1 MGLPEHSAALPHSA
15 RPPGLAQLIV
25 VPAPKPSAGRRPLCA
40 RAWLG
45 LLAALVIALSAP
57 AATAQ
62 QFSFRRYTQSDGLPN
77 LAAAYLVADAGG
89 DLWVGT
95 DGGLFRYD
103 GTAFVPYREAHG
115 LPSET
120 VRGMTM
126 DPWGRIWVAMDRDLF
141 IGTAA
146 GFQAIETDH
155 GPVIAEIHIAM
166 AIAFIDRNHV
176 LVISDGHVL
185 DLAHDP
191 ADSTQAW
198 KQTRF
203 FSDEQLKATPALDRV
218 KSVYAGDDGT
228 IWIGCDTRLCSY
240 TDGAVHVWTDKEGA
254 PNGAYAAALLDPA
267 HRLWMRSDAHLIVR
281 EPGATKFTRN
291 DPPHARLETRVT
303 EPLLASDTGGRLL
316 VRTERGVARWSGSGW
331 TEFTTDNGL
340 PDNAIIRAQIDSEG
354 SLWLSTAGVGI
365 WRWRGH
371 DNVESWTRSEGL
383 ASQSVWDIV
392 RGRDGK
398 LLIGTERGCQK
409 LDERAARVV
418 PCRFAGLPQAE
429 VTSLAVDSHGT
440 SWWALDNGE
449 VWTVPERGGEATPV
463 VVPTD
468 KSRISLIKF
477 DRASVGWI
485 VSLNRG
491 LFRIDPKTSRIANV
505 ELPRSDVRL
514 YDMTEDAGGT
524 LWIASSGGL
533 FRYSDNRWTFLPVL
547 GEHGN
552 SEVFASVT
560 TTPDGSVWLSN
571 FGKGVMR
578 ARGPNLERREW
589 LRPAMLADASI
600 YSLRTDRRG
609 WLWVNTDHGAV
620 VYDMESWRRFDV
632 DDGLVWNDTDAFS
645 FFADYDGSVWI
656 GTAAGLT
663 HVRDPERLLHGQG
676 ALDLRIASAKL
687 GPHVLEVA
695 GAAATFPWHT
705 DMAFD
710 VRLSSNSYA
719 RSSQTEFRY
728 RLVGLSSEWFG
739 SPNSDVHVPALD
751 AGSYRLEAVA
761 VDTPHGRK
769 SAVMTLAFE
778 VLPPWW
784 RTLTVR
790 ILLALLVVASLV
802 FAWRRQNQKL
812 RARRAALEA
821 EFREREALL
830 ERATRDPLT
839 RLWNRA
845 TILEIL
851 GRELGQ
857 AQRAGTPLAVGV
869 IDADHFKH
877 VNDTFGHLGGD
888 EILRELAARLSA
900 ALRTTDWLGRFGGEE
915 LVVVLPGLTRGE
927 AETPVERLRSCVS
940 DTPFKLNS
948 MNVTVTVSIGVAWYE
963 SPADSIDEI
972 MGRADAALY
981 DAKRAGRNR
990 VVYAKSR
997 ESLQTDSTGSRRILN
1012 ELLER
1017 IRRDAQKREPGSK
1030 AG

>member
-1 MGLPEHSAALPHSA
+1 MA
-15 RPPGLAQLIV
+15 V
-25 VPAPKPSAGRRPLCA
+25 C
-40 RAWLG
+40 
-45 LLAALVIALSAP
+45 AALVLGLGVLDAR
-57 AATAQ
+57 AQ

-77 LAAAYLVADAGG
+77 LAAAYMVADADG

-146 GFQAIETDH
+146 GFQAVETDH

-166 AIAFIDRNHV
+166 AIAFLDRNHA

-185 DLAHDP
+185 DLRHDP
-191 ADSTQAW
+191 AATSTAW
-198 KQTRF
+198 KQTKF
-203 FSDEQLKATPALDRV
+203 FSEAEIQATPALDRV
-218 KSVYAGDDGT
+218 KSVYAHGDGT
-228 IWIGCDTRLCSY
+228 IWLGCGTRLCSVS
-240 TDGAVHVWTDKEGA
+240 GGVVHVWSDNEGA
-254 PNGAYAAALLDPA
+254 PKGAYAAALEDSA
-267 HRLWMRSDAHLIVR
+267 HRLWMRSDLHLIVR
-281 EPGATKFTRN
+281 EPGAAKFMRV

-303 EPLLASDTGGRLL
+303 EPLLASDTDGRLL
-316 VRTERGVARWSGSGW
+316 VRTERGIARWNGTRW
-331 TEFTTDNGL
+331 TEFTTANGL
-340 PDNAIIRAQIDSEG
+340 PDNAVIRAQIDGEG

-398 LLIGTERGCQK
+398 LLIGTERGCQM
-409 LDERAARVV
+409 LNERAARVV
-418 PCRFAGLPQAE
+418 PCNFAGLPQAE

-449 VWTVPERGGEATPV
+449 VWTVPEHGGAATAV

-468 KSRISLIKF
+468 KSRVSLIMF
-477 DRASVGWI
+477 DRASIGWI

-491 LFRIDPKTSRIANV
+491 LFRIDPKTSHITKV
-505 ELPRSDVRL
+505 DLPRPDVRL
-514 YDMTEDAGGT
+514 YDMTQDAEGN

-533 FRYSDNRWTFLPVL
+533 FRYSDNKWTFLPVL
-547 GEHGN
+547 GERGN
-552 SEVFASVT
+552 SEVFAAVT

-571 FGKGVMR
+571 FGKGVLR

-589 LRPAMLADASI
+589 LRPAILADASI

-620 VYDMESWRRFDV
+620 VYDMDSWRRFDV
-632 DDGLVWNDTDAFS
+632 DDGLIWNDTNSFS
-645 FFADYDGSVWI
+645 FLADSDGSVWI
-656 GTAAGLT
+656 GTAAGMT

-676 ALDLRIASAKL
+676 PLELRIASAKL
-687 GPHVLEVA
+687 GPHVLAVA
-695 GAAATFPWHT
+695 GGAPKFPWHA
-705 DMAFD
+705 DLAFD

-719 RSSQTEFRY
+719 RSSETEFRY

-769 SAVMTLAFE
+769 SAVMSLPFE

-790 ILLALLVVASLV
+790 ILLALLVVASL
-802 FAWRRQNQKL
+802 ALAGRWQNQKL

-900 ALRTTDWLGRFGGEE
+900 ALRQTDWLGRFGGEE
-915 LVVVLPGLTRGE
+915 LMVVLPGLTRAE
-927 AETPVERLRSCVS
+927 AEMPVERLRSCVS
-940 DTPFKLNS
+940 DVPFKLNGT
-948 MNVTVTVSIGVAWYE
+948 NVTVTLSIGVAWYE

-997 ESLQTDSTGSRRILN
+997 ESLLTDTTGSRRILN

-1017 IRRDAQKREPGSK
+1017 IRRDAQKREPDSK

>member
-1 MGLPEHSAALPHSA
+1 MLFAPNRPAYPRAL
-15 RPPGLAQLIV
+15 L
-25 VPAPKPSAGRRPLCA
+25 GRGWIGIC
-40 RAWLG
+40 
-45 LLAALVIALSAP
+45 AALVLALGSLDAN
-57 AATAQ
+57 AQ

-77 LAAAYLVADAGG
+77 LAAAYMVADADG

-95 DGGLFRYD
+95 DGGVFRYD

-120 VRGMTM
+120 VRGMSM
-126 DPWGRIWVAMDRDLF
+126 DPWGRIWVSMDRDLY

-146 GFQAIETDH
+146 GFQPVETDH

-166 AIAFIDRNHV
+166 PIAFIDRNHV
-176 LVISDGHVL
+176 LVVSDGHVL
-185 DLAHDP
+185 DLRHD
-191 ADSTQAW
+191 AAATTALW
-198 KQTRF
+198 KQTRY
-203 FSDEQLKATPALDRV
+203 FSEAELKATPALDRV
-218 KSVYAGDDGT
+218 KSIYAQGKGT
-228 IWIGCDTRLCSY
+228 IWFGCDTHLCSVA
-240 TDGAVHVWTDKEGA
+240 GGVAHVWTDKEGV
-254 PNGAYAAALLDPA
+254 PSGAYAAALVDSA
-267 HRLWMRSDAHLIVR
+267 QRLWVRSDMHLLVR
-281 EPGATKFTRN
+281 EPGATTFTRI

-316 VRTERGVARWSGSGW
+316 VRTERGVARWNGTSWS
-331 TEFTTDNGL
+331 EFTTENGL
-340 PDNAIIRAQIDSEG
+340 PDNAVIRAQIDGEG

-371 DNVESWTRSEGL
+371 DNVESWTRSEGF

-398 LLIGTERGCQK
+398 LLIGTERGCQM

-418 PCRFAGLPQAE
+418 PCHFAGLPQAE
-429 VTSLAVDSHGT
+429 VTSLAIDSHGT

-449 VWTVPERGGEATPV
+449 VWTVPERGGEALSV

-468 KSRISLIKF
+468 KSRVSLIMF
-477 DRASVGWI
+477 DRTSVGWI

-491 LFRIDPKTSRIANV
+491 LFRIDPKTSRITKV
-505 ELPRSDVRL
+505 VLPRSDVRL
-514 YDMTEDAGGT
+514 YDMTQDAEGN
-524 LWIASSGGL
+524 LLIASSGGL
-533 FRYSDNRWTFLPVL
+533 FRYSDNKWTFLPVL
-547 GEHGN
+547 SEHGN
-552 SEVFASVT
+552 SEVLSSVT

-571 FGKGVMR
+571 FGKGVLR

-589 LRPAMLADASI
+589 LRPTILADASI

-620 VYDMESWRRFDV
+620 VYDMDSWRRFDV

-645 FFADYDGSVWI
+645 FLSDRDGSVWI
-656 GTAAGLT
+656 GTAAGMT

-676 ALDLRIASAKL
+676 PLELRIANAKL
-687 GPHVLEVA
+687 GPHTLEVA
-695 GAAATFPWHT
+695 GGAPTFPWHA

-719 RSSQTEFRY
+719 RSSETEFRY

-739 SPNSDVHVPALD
+739 SPNPEVHVPALD
-751 AGSYRLEAVA
+751 AGFYRLEAVA

-769 SAVMTLAFE
+769 SAVMSLAFE

-784 RTLTVR
+784 RTLTFG
-790 ILLALLVVASLV
+790 ILLALLVVASLA

-900 ALRTTDWLGRFGGEE
+900 ALRQTDWLGRFGGEE
-915 LVVVLPGLTRGE
+915 LVVVLPGLTRAE
-927 AETPVERLRSCVS
+927 AEMPVDRLRGCVS
-940 DTPFKLNS
+940 DVPFKLNG
-948 MNVTVTVSIGVAWYE
+948 MNVTVTLSIGVAWYE

-990 VVYAKSR
+990 VVYAKAR
-997 ESLQTDSTGSRRILN
+997 DSLLTETTGSRRILN

-1017 IRRDAQKREPGSK
+1017 IRRDGQKREPDSK
-1030 AG
+1030 TG